1 MAMHI
6 EFQGAARTVTGSM
19 HVVEV
24 NGQRLLLDCGL
35 YQGRRAEADAL
46 NRSLPFDPRQLD
58 AVVLSHAHVDHCG
71 NLPSLVRAGFRGRI
85 YCTAATRDL
94 AACMLMDSARLQ
106 ENDLDYLN
114 RVRRRQGQ
122 PPVAPLY
129 TEADVPPV
137 LKRMVSLGYGEVFE
151 PSAGVRA
158 HFVDAGHILGSA
170 SVVLDLTADGQTR
183 RLLFSGD
190 VGRPDLPI
198 LRSPETADGVDYLV
212 MESTYGD
219 RLHDHATDA
228 LDQLE
233 GVVRETYDAGG
244 VLLIP
249 AFALGRAQELVY
261 RLNQLWEAGRL
272 PPIDV
277 FVDSPLAADVTQ
289 VFRLHPECY
298 DDEMRQAVLSEG
310 DHDPL
315 GFKKLRIIRSAD
327 QSKQLN
333 DLARPAVIISPS
345 GMCEGGRVLHHLRRR
360 LGDRRTTVMFVGY
373 QGENTLGRKLL
384 DGVSPVRIFDEE
396 HEVRARILRADSYS
410 AHADRD
416 ELLAWFDQVQAT
428 GTLRRVFLVHGEA
441 PAMDAFATALESRS
455 APRVDT
461 PGRGMRFR
469 LD

>member
-1 MAMHI
+1 MHI

-24 NGQRLLLDCGL
+24 NGRRLLLDCGL

-46 NRSLPFDPRQLD
+46 NRHLPFDAHQID
-58 AVVLSHAHVDHCG
+58 AMVLSHAHVDHCG

-106 ENDLDYLN
+106 ENDVDYVN
-114 RVRRRQGQ
+114 RVRRREGQ

-137 LKRMVSLGYGEVFE
+137 LKRMVSLGYGEPFE
-151 PSAGVRA
+151 PFHGITA

-170 SVVLDLTADGQTR
+170 SVVLDLDEEGQKR
-183 RLLFSGD
+183 RLFFSGD
-190 VGRPDLPI
+190 IGRPNLPI
-198 LRSPETADGVDYLV
+198 LRPPETADGVDYLV
-212 MESTYGD
+212 METTYGD
-219 RLHDHATDA
+219 RVHDRATDA

-233 GVVRETYDAGG
+233 GIVRETYAAGG

-261 RLNQLWEAGRL
+261 RLNELWEAGRL
-272 PPIDV
+272 PAVDV

-315 GFKKLRIIRSAD
+315 GFKKLRILRSAQ
-327 QSKQLN
+327 QSMQLN
-333 DLARPAVIISPS
+333 DLNRPAVIISPS

-360 LGDRRTTVMFVGY
+360 LGDPRTTVLFVGY

-384 DGVSPVRIFDEE
+384 DGVSPVRVFDEP

-416 ELLAWFDQVQAT
+416 ELLAWYDRVQAA
-428 GTLRRVFLVHGEA
+428 GALRRVFLVHGEP
-441 PAMDAFATALESRS
+441 PAMDAFATALEGHG
-455 APRVDT
+455 APRVDI